1 MKTFEAF
8 KSNVNLV
15 LFLESKFGTM
25 YYEPNLPR
33 DKDYMIRHLDSE
45 FKEELLPTYVELYN
59 AVKSWVDSNPIMK
72 KYIDIPN
79 IIEVGKDYIIR
90 PFNVYQ
96 VDVRDYFDEDEPIEP
111 PKRYFE
117 MIKEFS
123 EEMLKLYV
131 DYEEL
136 CVTKETIIK
145 RVLRKSIFGMSGK
158 TVFENRINKFT
169 LVEPK
174 ISIAD
179 IEDWQSN

>member
-1 MKTFEAF
+1 
-8 KSNVNLV
+8 
-15 LFLESKFGTM
+15 
-25 YYEPNLPR
+25 
-33 DKDYMIRHLDSE
+33 
-45 FKEELLPTYVELYN
+45 
-59 AVKSWVDSNPIMK
+59 
-72 KYIDIPN
+72 
-79 IIEVGKDYIIR
+79 
-90 PFNVYQ
+90 
-96 VDVRDYFDEDEPIEP
+96 
-111 PKRYFE
+111 